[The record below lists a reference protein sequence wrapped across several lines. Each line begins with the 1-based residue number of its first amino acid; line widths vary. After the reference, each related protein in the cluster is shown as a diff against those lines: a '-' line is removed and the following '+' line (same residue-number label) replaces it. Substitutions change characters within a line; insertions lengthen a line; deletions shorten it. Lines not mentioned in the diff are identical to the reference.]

1 MENIK
6 ILENEQAKG
15 IELYFETKP
24 NQNTITELKNKH
36 FRWHTA
42 KKCWY
47 NRLTQENKD
56 FALSL
61 AHTGELLSGGG
72 VLHNSK
78 QEQPQENI
86 LKSLTPLTE
95 EEKINFAKSEWQD
108 PKMQDFILKKY
119 NYYKTTDGF
128 IFEIEKS
135 NKLSITKT
143 LYYDDEYDAPEINF
157 ENFEWHNR
165 FNCNK
170 YDHLKEKAEH
180 EYNKFYF
187 AINGNLKNVYVSVM
201 TDWEFKDN
209 RYCEKI
215 TRELTADE
223 KQDILILYKQ
233 QKDEYITRLKNYW
246 NKYKNHITTY
256 GYWANR

>member
-61 AHTGELLSGGG
+61 ANTGELLSGGG

-95 EEKINFAKSEWQD
+95 EEKINFAKSEWQNQ
-108 PKMQDFILKKY
+108 KMQDYILTTY
-119 NYYKTTDGF
+119 NYYKTVDGL
-128 IFEIEKS
+128 IFEIEKAS
-135 NKLSITKT
+135 KLSITKKI
-143 LYYDDEYDAPEINF
+143 YYDDETEQPQVNF
-157 ENFEWHNR
+157 ENFKLENEHHA
-165 FNCNK
+165 NK
-170 YDHLKEKAEH
+170 FDYLEEKAKS

-187 AINGNLKNVYVSVM
+187 IINGSLKNVCVEVL
-201 TDWEFKDN
+201 DGWELKE
-209 RYCEKI
+209 RPHKEI
-215 TRELTADE
+215 IRELTADE
-223 KQDILILYKQ
+223 KQDILTLYKQ
-233 QKDEYITRLKNYW
+233 QKDEYTTRLQKYW
-246 NKYKNHITTY
+246 NKYKDHITTY

>member
-1 MENIK
+1 MENIQIINNK
-6 ILENEQAKG
+6 QFNGVEI
-15 IELYFETKP
+15 YFNQKP
-24 NQNTITELKNKH
+24 NINIITELKNKN

-47 NRLTQENKD
+47 NKATEEVKKFIETLTD
-56 FALSL
+56 
-61 AHTGELLSGGG
+61 GEPITASEE
-72 VLHNSK
+72 K
-78 QEQPQENI
+78 QHEKQENI

-128 IFEIEKS
+128 IFEIEKAS
-135 NKLSITKT
+135 KLSITKT

-157 ENFEWHNR
+157 ENFEEHNS

-170 YDHLKEKAEH
+170 YDYLQEKAEH

-187 AINGNLKNVYVSVM
+187 AINGNLKNVYVCVM
-201 TDWEFKDN
+201 DDWEFKDN

-223 KQDILILYKQ
+223 KQDILTLYKQ
-233 QKDEYITRLKNYW
+233 QKDEYTTRLQKYW
-246 NKYKNHITTY
+246 NKYKDHITTY

>member
-1 MENIK
+1 MENIQIINNK
-6 ILENEQAKG
+6 QFNGVEI
-15 IELYFETKP
+15 YFNQKP
-24 NQNTITELKNKH
+24 NQNIITELKNKN

-47 NRLTQENKD
+47 NKATEEVKKFIETLTD
-56 FALSL
+56 
-61 AHTGELLSGGG
+61 GESITASE
-72 VLHNSK
+72 VKPHEK
-78 QEQPQENI
+78 QENI

-108 PKMQDFILKKY
+108 PKMQDFILKQY

-128 IFEIEKS
+128 IFEIEKAS
-135 NKLSITKT
+135 KLSITKT

-157 ENFEWHNR
+157 ENFEWHNK

-187 AINGNLKNVYVSVM
+187 AINGNLKNVYVNVM
-201 TDWEFKDN
+201 NDWEFKEN
-209 RYCEKI
+209 QFCEKI

-223 KQDILILYKQ
+223 KQDILTLYKQ
-233 QKDEYITRLKNYW
+233 QKDEYTTRLQKYW

>member
-1 MENIK
+1 MYNIK

-47 NRLTQENKD
+47 NKATEEIKNFIGTLT
-56 FALSL
+56 
-61 AHTGELLSGGG
+61 GGG
-72 VLHNSK
+72 TITAN
-78 QEQPQENI
+78 QEKPHEKPKNI
-86 LKSLTPLTE
+86 LKSLQPLTD
-95 EEKINFAKSEWQD
+95 EEKINFAKSEWQN
-108 PKMQDFILKKY
+108 PKMQDYILTKY

-128 IFEIEKS
+128 IFEIEKA

-157 ENFEWHNR
+157 ANFEWHNR
-165 FNCNK
+165 HNCNK

-187 AINGNLKNVYVSVM
+187 ALNGNLKNVYVCVM
-201 TDWEFKDN
+201 NDWEFREN
-209 RYCEKI
+209 QFCEKI
-215 TRELTADE
+215 TRELTEDE
-223 KQDILILYKQ
+223 KQDILTLYKQ
-233 QKDEYITRLKNYW
+233 QKDEYTTRLQKYW

>member
-6 ILENEQAKG
+6 ILENQQAKG
-15 IELYFETKP
+15 IELYFEAKP
-24 NQNTITELKNKH
+24 NQNTITELKNKN

-47 NRLTQENKD
+47 NKATEKVKKFIETLT
-56 FALSL
+56 
-61 AHTGELLSGGG
+61 
-72 VLHNSK
+72 NSESITASEEK
-78 QEQPQENI
+78 PYEKQENI
-86 LKSLTPLTE
+86 LKSLTPLTD

-108 PKMQDFILKKY
+108 QKMQDYILTKY
-119 NYYKTTDGF
+119 NYYKTTDDF
-128 IFEIEKS
+128 IFEIEKAS
-135 NKLSITKT
+135 KLSITKT

-157 ENFEWHNR
+157 ENFEYHNR

-170 YDHLKEKAEH
+170 YDYLKEKTEH

-187 AINGNLKNVYVSVM
+187 AINGNLKNIYVSVM
-201 TDWEFKDN
+201 NDWEFKDN

-223 KQDILILYKQ
+223 KQDILTLYKQ
-233 QKDEYITRLKNYW
+233 QKDEYIARLQKYW

>member
-1 MENIK
+1 MENIQIINNK
-6 ILENEQAKG
+6 QFNGVEI
-15 IELYFETKP
+15 YFNQKP
-24 NQNTITELKNKH
+24 NQNIITELKNKN
-36 FRWHTA
+36 FKWHTA

-47 NRLTQENKD
+47 NKATEEVKKFIETLTDGEPITASEENPHEK
-56 FALSL
+56 
-61 AHTGELLSGGG
+61 
-72 VLHNSK
+72 
-78 QEQPQENI
+78 QENI
-86 LKSLTPLTE
+86 LKSLTPLTD

-108 PKMQDFILKKY
+108 PKMQDFILKQY

-128 IFEIEKS
+128 IFEIEKAC
-135 NKLSITKT
+135 KLSITKT
-143 LYYDDEYDAPEINF
+143 LYYDDEYNAPEINF

-187 AINGNLKNVYVSVM
+187 AINGNLKNVYVCVM
-201 TDWEFKDN
+201 TDWEFKEN
-209 RYCEKI
+209 QFCEKI

-223 KQDILILYKQ
+223 KQDILTLYKQ
-233 QKDEYITRLKNYW
+233 QKDEYTTRLQKYW